1 MRSKRTLGLVS
12 IVLAAVVSVAAFADG
27 IGADR
32 GGKRGNEGAEAFP
45 SITINKFIVMPMAS
59 SHSDWVQAIKAA
71 RKSIHMEMFHIT
83 EKEVMNALIAR
94 AHDNIDLRVIVDHQA
109 TGGYKAALDS
119 LTSAGVQV
127 RTASAAFSITHSK
140 AMVVDN
146 QEAWITSINMTNT
159 GTGSR
164 DFGITTPDTGI
175 INEMDSVF
183 EADWKNAENN
193 GDVTPPVSN
202 PNLAW
207 APVNAVQQLTKLINA
222 ANQSLDVE
230 VENLGL
236 DDVINALNAA
246 VVRGVAVRL
255 IMPECT
261 GNNANNYAAMAK
273 TKGVQL
279 HVEHDGKSLDQ
290 PYLHAKMI
298 VADGKINYI
307 GSINYSYNSMIKSRE
322 LGVIFTDSGIGG
334 KLSDEFKIDW
344 SRSTAIQPGDQPNCG
359 KTNGGDGSAFITPV
373 PFAI

>member
-1 MRSKRTLGLVS
+1 MLRSKRTLGLVS
-12 IVLAAVVSVAAFADG
+12 IAAAVVVSFAAFANG
-27 IGADR
+27 INAER
-32 GGKRGNEGAEAFP
+32 GGKKGNDGAELFP
-45 SITINKFIVMPMAS
+45 SITIDKFIVMPMAS
-59 SHSDWVQAIKAA
+59 SHSDWVQAIKSA

-83 EKEVMNALIAR
+83 EKEVINALISR
-94 AHDNIDLRVIVDHQA
+94 AHDGIDMRVIVDHQA
-109 TGGYKAALDS
+109 KGGYKAAIDA
-119 LTSAGVQV
+119 LTGAGVQI
-127 RTASAAFSITHSK
+127 RLASAAFSITHSK
-140 AMVVDN
+140 SMVVDGA
-146 QEAWITSINMTNT
+146 EAWITSINMTNT

-175 INEMDSVF
+175 INEMDQVF
-183 EADWKNAENN
+183 EADWKNAEND
-193 GDVTPPVSN
+193 GDFTPPVSN

-207 APVNAVQQLTKLINA
+207 APVNAVQQLTKLIGA
-222 ANQSLDVE
+222 ATQTLDVE

-246 VVRGVAVRL
+246 VARGVAVRL

-334 KLSDEFKIDW
+334 KLSDEFKTDW
-344 SRSTAIQPGDQPNCG
+344 NRSTPIQAGDQPNC
-359 KTNGGDGSAFITPV
+359 KDSNNSSDFMV
-373 PFAI
+373 PAAIAI